1 MSSTLAALVTLFV
14 VGLVPLAPTEPVLVG
29 MGVFAASGKLP
40 LLWVVVVA
48 AVACTLSDHLL
59 YVIGRIAGVR
69 ALRRLSGKPS
79 VAAANDWL
87 SRRLARWG
95 APILVVGRWLPGGGT
110 IGAVL
115 TGTLRWRL
123 LRFTPASVIGS
134 TLWSTYV
141 ALVGY
146 FGGELTG
153 EPVTGVIIS
162 LVIATLLA
170 IGISL
175 SVQRVHRNRMAAD
188 AKSSSGGDPLGTG
201 HPAEASA

>member
-1 MSSTLAALVTLFV
+1 VSSTLAALVTLFV

-115 TGTLRWRL
+115 TGTLRWPL
-123 LRFTPASVIGS
+123 ARFTPASVIGS
-134 TLWSTYV
+134 TLWSAYV
-141 ALVGY
+141 ALIGYVG
-146 FGGELTG
+146 GALTG
-153 EPVTGVIIS
+153 SYVTGL
-162 LVIATLLA
+162 LVSLA
-170 IGISL
+170 IAAALGIGS
-175 SVQRVHRNRMAAD
+175 SIAIQRAHHRAHPPESPAI
-188 AKSSSGGDPLGTG
+188 GDGTLIT
-201 HPAEASA
+201 H